1 MIGPLM
7 IVEFN
12 GILEDYRFYTHKK
25 KCTLTSNELLAI
37 YLIADILDRSKLIY
51 AQISC

>member
-12 GILEDYRFYTHKK
+12 GILKDYRFYTQK